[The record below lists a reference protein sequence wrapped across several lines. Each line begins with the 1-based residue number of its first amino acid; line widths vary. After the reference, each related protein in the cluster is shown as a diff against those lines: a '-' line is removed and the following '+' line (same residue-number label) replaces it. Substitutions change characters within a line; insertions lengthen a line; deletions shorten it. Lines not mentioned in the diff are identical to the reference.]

1 MNKAI
6 LVGNIT
12 MDPKIT
18 STEQGTVIANT
29 SMATNEYYKD
39 KHGEKQQITDFHNLV
54 AFGRTAELFENH
66 IKKGQKILVEG
77 KIKTHSWEDKEGAK
91 RYKTEIVVDRV
102 EFMGSGKKDSPDNN
116 KAIDL
121 DAQGATSEEV
131 GEIFP

>member
-1 MNKAI
+1 
-6 LVGNIT
+6 

-18 STEQGTVIANT
+18 ATEQGTVIAST

-39 KHGEKQQITDFHNLV
+39 KHGEKQQTTEFHNLV
-54 AFGRTAELFENH
+54 AFGKTWQLFENH

-77 KIKTHSWEDKEGAK
+77 KIKTHSWEDKDWAK

-116 KAIDL
+116 KEIDL
-121 DAQGATSEEV
+121 DDQGATKDEV